1 MPKEKCGATYCG
13 YLVGLVG
20 LDMSPMRRSLGILK
34 IHITD
39 NFDEYMD
46 ALSDEHWYLCVEM
59 AELIVNGMSNPLG
72 W

>member
-1 MPKEKCGATYCG
+1 M
-13 YLVGLVG
+13 G
-20 LDMSPMRRSLGILK
+20 LDMSPMRRFLGILE

-46 ALSDEHWYLCVEM
+46 ALSGERWYLCVAM
-59 AELIVNGMSNPLG
+59 AELIENGMSNPLG

>member
-1 MPKEKCGATYCG
+1 M
-13 YLVGLVG
+13 G
-20 LDMSPMRRSLGILK
+20 LDMSPMRRFLGILK

-46 ALSDEHWYLCVEM
+46 ALSDERWYLCVEM
-59 AELIVNGMSNPLG
+59 AALIENGMSSPLG

>member
-1 MPKEKCGATYCG
+1 MEKCRVTYYG

-20 LDMSPMRRSLGILK
+20 LDMSPMRRFLGILE

-46 ALSDEHWYLCVEM
+46 ALSGERWYLCVAM
-59 AELIVNGMSNPLG
+59 AELIENGMSNPLG